1 MSSSINP
8 YTGETL
14 FHFDPLPDETL
25 QQKVADAG
33 EAFKT
38 WRLRKVGERASLL
51 TAVGEKLRSRKHH
64 YARTITA
71 EMGKPISQALAEVEK
86 CALVCDYY
94 AAHAARFLE
103 DRNEPTEAARSYVRF
118 DPLGPVLAI
127 MPWNYPFWQVIRFAA
142 PSLSAG
148 NTCLLKHAPNVWKC
162 AGELQQL
169 FEESG
174 YPPGV
179 FQTLYIGEP
188 QVEGVLADPRVRAL
202 TLTGST
208 RAGAAVAALC
218 GKHLK
223 KAVLELGGSNALIV
237 FPDADLDE
245 AVQTCIESRYQNTGQ
260 SCIATKRLLLHHSIS
275 AEFTD
280 KLLKQVRALKAGDPM
295 DPATYIG
302 VLAREDLA
310 AQLETQMKDSLKMG
324 AELACGG
331 KREGTFFEPAV
342 LLGVTETMPV
352 FREETFGPLLAVSTF
367 EAEEEALHLA
377 GKSRFGL
384 GVSLFTCEPARVQR
398 MVPLLEEGAVFVN
411 SMVKSDPRLPFGG
424 VKDSGYGRE
433 LSVEGIRE
441 FVNVKTVY
449 IP

>member
-1 MSSSINP
+1 MSTSINP
-8 YTGETL
+8 YTGEAL
-14 FHFDPLPDETL
+14 CHFTAITDETL
-25 QQKVADAG
+25 YQKVADSG
-33 EAFKT
+33 QAFKA
-38 WRLRKVGERASLL
+38 WRLQKTEERAVLL
-51 TAVGEKLRSRKHH
+51 RRVGEKLRSGKHH
-64 YARTITA
+64 YARTITV
-71 EMGKPISQALAEVEK
+71 EMGKPITQALAEVEK
-86 CALVCDYY
+86 CAWVCDYY
-94 AAHAARFLE
+94 AANAARFLE
-103 DRNEPTEAARSYVRF
+103 DRTESTEAARSYVRF
-118 DPLGPVLAI
+118 EPLGPVLAI

-148 NTCLLKHAPNVWKC
+148 NTCLLKHAPNVWQC

-218 GKHLK
+218 GKYLK
-223 KAVLELGGSNALIV
+223 KTVLELGGSNAMIV
-237 FPDADLDE
+237 FPDADLDK
-245 AVQTCIESRYQNTGQ
+245 AVETCIESRFQNTGQ
-260 SCIATKRLLLHHSIS
+260 SCIATKRLLLHQSIS

-295 DPATYIG
+295 DPETYIG
-302 VLAREDLA
+302 VMAREDLA
-310 AQLETQMKDSLKMG
+310 GQLEAQMKNSLDMG
-324 AELACGG
+324 AVLACGG
-331 KREGTFFEPAV
+331 KREGTFFEPTI
-342 LLGVTETMPV
+342 LLGVTESMPV

-367 EAEEEALHLA
+367 EDEGAALRLA

-384 GVSLFTCEPARVQR
+384 GVSLFTRDPARVQR
-398 MVPLLEEGAVFVN
+398 MIPLLEEGAVFVN